1 MLFCEV
7 WLDVYLSVFH
17 SAAFAMP
24 ISCSSYCIHTVSQKR
39 SGRNL
44 ELRKYIFQ
52 NTENCTDTFGWHH
65 WALFNR
71 DAAIP
76 ELPCSVW
83 PPCGL
88 PQLTAPDYSNSGQG
102 RRLFLLIWHHFPF
115 LSLLCHWASHPGSL
129 WQGLASLQLGSA
141 GVLPLPDGRVED
153 LWSHSGLWA
162 LWGCGYR
169 VSATELGV
177 QLCGAVRLEWTA
189 RTGTPPYT
197 VGLEWVR
204 GCGWELHFLEPSEAP
219 GTWQHGSS
227 PASSVLHRTGSC
239 GKHSIFRI
247 WGSLEQGWGGLGQ
260 RLLLLQQ
267 RGQNSRK
274 EEGPDE
280 PLSCLYWAAERGAC
294 GRFSAAMGTAASI
307 RPSQPEPCAGSCT
320 PAFPS
325 LEKWPQSLGWVL
337 EARAVLA
344 SILPSH
350 QGRLCSVYLWWLLS
364 KSQACS
370 PQIHLKTR
378 GSSRWVGEKWVKS
391 KM

>member
-1 MLFCEV
+1 MWSCEAGV
-7 WLDVYLSVFH
+7 DSQDRDPPLYCGVGVGERLRVG
-17 SAAFAMP
+17 AAFPGAFRGTGDMAAREL
-24 ISCSSYCIHTVSQKR
+24 SCLICPTSY
-39 SGRNL
+39 
-44 ELRKYIFQ
+44 
-52 NTENCTDTFGWHH
+52 W
-65 WALFNR
+65 
-71 DAAIP
+71 
-76 ELPCSVW
+76 
-83 PPCGL
+83 
-88 PQLTAPDYSNSGQG
+88 
-102 RRLFLLIWHHFPF
+102 LLW
-115 LSLLCHWASHPGSL
+115 
-129 WQGLASLQLGSA
+129 
-141 GVLPLPDGRVED
+141 
-153 LWSHSGLWA
+153 
-162 LWGCGYR
+162 
-169 VSATELGV
+169 
-177 QLCGAVRLEWTA
+177 
-189 RTGTPPYT
+189 
-197 VGLEWVR
+197 
-204 GCGWELHFLEPSEAP
+204 
-219 GTWQHGSS
+219 
-227 PASSVLHRTGSC
+227 
-239 GKHSIFRI
+239 KHSIFRI

-350 QGRLCSVYLWWLLS
+350 QGQLCSVYLWWLLS